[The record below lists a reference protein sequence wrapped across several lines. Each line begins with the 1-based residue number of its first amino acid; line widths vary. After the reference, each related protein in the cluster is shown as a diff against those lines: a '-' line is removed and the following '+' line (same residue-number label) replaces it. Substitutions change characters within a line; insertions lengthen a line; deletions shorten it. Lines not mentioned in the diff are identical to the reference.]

1 MTSHVYVCSCALLKC
16 VPKTC
21 LMVRSNQPSK
31 LANSE
36 CLHNKI
42 KLLASFT
49 YGKKKDPEKPV
60 RDPYIDLLRIFFTF
74 FYIF

>member
-1 MTSHVYVCSCALLKC
+1 MLMGVDVCSCALLKC

-21 LMVRSNQPSK
+21 LMVRSNQPPK

-42 KLLASFT
+42 ELLASFT
-49 YGKKKDPEKPV
+49 YAKKNPKKPV
-60 RDPYIDLLRIFFTF
+60 PVVLTYLNRFTENLL
-74 FYIF
+74 